1 MVYSRHSAFPVP
13 AKLRYPPGRW
23 VNKWLNEHYADR
35 IIAVSPA
42 TAENL
47 TDGGI
52 SPKKITIVMNGV
64 APVVPVPEEERAR
77 LRASLGLDEDTFTL
91 GILARLEEYKGH
103 VYLAQAARIL
113 KEQGRKFRILAAGTG
128 AFEAELQKVVVEE
141 GVEDVMSLL
150 GFRSDV
156 AALLSILDV
165 QLNVSYGTEATSMA
179 LLEGMS
185 LGLPSIVSDYGGNPW
200 LVKDGDNGL
209 IFPSRDSRALAA
221 CIARLMD
228 RPEERV
234 CMGERARE
242 VFRERFT
249 GEIFAK
255 NVEQVYLDI
264 LKGVSHGTK

>member
-1 MVYSRHSAFPVP
+1 
-13 AKLRYPPGRW
+13 
-23 VNKWLNEHYADR
+23 
-35 IIAVSPA
+35 
-42 TAENL
+42 
-47 TDGGI
+47 
-52 SPKKITIVMNGV
+52 
-64 APVVPVPEEERAR
+64 
-77 LRASLGLDEDTFTL
+77 
-91 GILARLEEYKGH
+91 
-103 VYLAQAARIL
+103 
-113 KEQGRKFRILAAGTG
+113 
-128 AFEAELQKVVVEE
+128 
-141 GVEDVMSLL
+141 MSLL

-209 IFPSRDSRALAA
+209 IFPSRDSQALAA

-234 CMGERARE
+234 RMGEQARE

>member
-1 MVYSRHSAFPVP
+1 M
-13 AKLRYPPGRW
+13 
-23 VNKWLNEHYADR
+23 
-35 IIAVSPA
+35 
-42 TAENL
+42 
-47 TDGGI
+47 
-52 SPKKITIVMNGV
+52 
-64 APVVPVPEEERAR
+64 
-77 LRASLGLDEDTFTL
+77 
-91 GILARLEEYKGH
+91 
-103 VYLAQAARIL
+103 
-113 KEQGRKFRILAAGTG
+113 
-128 AFEAELQKVVVEE
+128 VVEE

-228 RPEERV
+228 RPEEPGMHGRAGPGR
-234 CMGERARE
+234 CSGSGSPERSLQKMWSK
-242 VFRERFT
+242 FT
-249 GEIFAK
+249 
-255 NVEQVYLDI
+255 LT
-264 LKGVSHGTK
+264 S

>member
-1 MVYSRHSAFPVP
+1 
-13 AKLRYPPGRW
+13 
-23 VNKWLNEHYADR
+23 
-35 IIAVSPA
+35 
-42 TAENL
+42 
-47 TDGGI
+47 
-52 SPKKITIVMNGV
+52 MNGV

-113 KEQGRKFRILAAGTG
+113 KEQGRKFLAAGTG

-221 CIARLMD
+221 
-228 RPEERV
+228 
-234 CMGERARE
+234 RE

>member
-1 MVYSRHSAFPVP
+1 M
-13 AKLRYPPGRW
+13 
-23 VNKWLNEHYADR
+23 
-35 IIAVSPA
+35 
-42 TAENL
+42 
-47 TDGGI
+47 
-52 SPKKITIVMNGV
+52 
-64 APVVPVPEEERAR
+64 
-77 LRASLGLDEDTFTL
+77 
-91 GILARLEEYKGH
+91 
-103 VYLAQAARIL
+103 YLAQAARIL

-128 AFEAELQKVVVEE
+128 AFEAELRKAVAEE

-165 QLNVSYGTEATSMA
+165 QLNASYGTEATSMA

-209 IFPSRDSRALAA
+209 IFPSRDSQALAG
-221 CIARLMD
+221 CVARLMD
-228 RPEERV
+228 DPALLRRLGEGAKRSFEENY
-234 CMGERARE
+234 
-242 VFRERFT
+242 T

-255 NVEQVYLDI
+255 HVEDVYRDV